1 MSPPIGDAANR
12 MVLNAY
18 ENALKKMPQSHDPR
32 LRIEHA
38 QVLAPD
44 DIPRFAKLGVIP
56 SMQPVHC
63 TSDMAWAEKR
73 LGPERIKGAYAWR
86 SLLAAGVHLP
96 LSSDFPG
103 ETLNPFYG
111 IYAAI
116 MREDSHGNPPG
127 GWYPAQRLSLDEALR
142 GYTVEAAYAEFEE
155 ADQGSIG
162 KGKLA
167 DFIVISKDIRK
178 IPAKKILSIRVLE
191 TFIGGKL
198 VYEAKV
204 ESRSRN

>member
-1 MSPPIGDAANR
+1 
-12 MVLNAY
+12 
-18 ENALKKMPQSHDPR
+18 

-44 DIPRFAKLGVIP
+44 DIPRFAQLGVIP
-56 SMQPVHC
+56 SMQPTHC

-73 LGPERIKGAYAWR
+73 IGPERIKGAYAWR
-86 SLLAAGVHLP
+86 SLLATGVHLP

-116 MREDSHGNPPG
+116 TRQDPNGNPAG
-127 GWYPAQRLSLDEALR
+127 GWYRDERLTLQEALR

-155 ADQGSIG
+155 KAKGSIER
-162 KGKLA
+162 GKLA
-167 DFIVISKDIRK
+167 DFAVVSQDITK
-178 IPAKKILSIRVLE
+178 LAPKEILSLQVLK
-191 TFIGGKL
+191 TFVGGKL
-198 VYEAKV
+198 VYNAEKDSSQGV
-204 ESRSRN
+204 SVLSRALENPIRDCL